1 MLEMQNLLFSGCAL
15 NLADVCCHHSDVSHL
30 LFKDGIWPAEMD
42 SSIYIQ
48 P

>member
-1 MLEMQNLLFSGCAL
+1 MLEMQNLLFSGCAFS
-15 NLADVCCHHSDVSHL
+15 LADVCYHHSDAIHL
-30 LFKDGIWPAEMD
+30 LFRDVIWPAEMD

>member
-15 NLADVCCHHSDVSHL
+15 SLADVCYNHGDVNHL
-30 LFKDGIWPAEMD
+30 LFKDAIWPADLD
-42 SSIYIQ
+42 SSIYVQ